1 LAALTIET
9 VARAVEEYGVGEL
22 FCAGGGTR
30 NPTLMKG
37 LARRLPTVTI
47 SLIDDFGLPEAAK
60 EATLFALIGFL
71 TVNGLTNTIASCTG
85 ARRDSVLG
93 AIVPGRQVIA
103 SLDASEGPTSL
114 VVHSSL
120 AAKAPT

>member
-1 LAALTIET
+1 
-9 VARAVEEYGVGEL
+9 
-22 FCAGGGTR
+22 
-30 NPTLMKG
+30 MKG
-37 LARRLPTVTI
+37 LERRLPHVAI

-71 TVNGLTNTIASCTG
+71 TVNGLPSAIASCTG

-93 AIVPGRQVIA
+93 SIVPGRQAIH
-103 SLDASEGPTSL
+103 SLDANEGPTAL

-120 AAKAPT
+120 VTKVTT